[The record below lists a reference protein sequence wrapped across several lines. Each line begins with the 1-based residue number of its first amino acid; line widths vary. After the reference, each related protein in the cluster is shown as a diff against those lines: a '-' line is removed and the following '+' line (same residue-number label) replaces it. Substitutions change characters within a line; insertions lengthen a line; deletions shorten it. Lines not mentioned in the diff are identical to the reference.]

1 MLVAVGCL
9 DASSAAALLNIGRRS
24 IVAFASHT
32 NSDRAPASP
41 NFSVVGLD
49 RRHWRRH
56 ADAAYV
62 DPDNGRRSRCSAV
75 PKPDLQPW
83 VKFPDRSSIVRAE
96 QLPWTPWAMPGTR
109 FKLLYIN
116 RAIQMT
122 VVLLDVEPN
131 TEASVHKHFGDAH
144 AYVLKGGFGYEHGE
158 VFEGDY
164 MVEAGGI
171 MHTPKTGAD
180 GVCCSA

>member
-1 MLVAVGCL
+1 M
-9 DASSAAALLNIGRRS
+9 
-24 IVAFASHT
+24 
-32 NSDRAPASP
+32 
-41 NFSVVGLD
+41 
-49 RRHWRRH
+49 
-56 ADAAYV
+56 
-62 DPDNGRRSRCSAV
+62 SAV
-75 PKPDLQPW
+75 MKPELLPW
-83 VKFPDRSSIVRAE
+83 VKFPDRSTIVRAG

-116 RAIQMT
+116 RAIQLT

-144 AYVLKGGFGYEHGE
+144 AYILKGGFGYEHGE

-171 MHTPKTGAD
+171 THVPKTGSQGVLMLGMMFGGLGGIGPD
-180 GVCCSA
+180 GQLAGLLDCDWHYQTAKANGAAAHLDDA